1 MVLLLVLLKKFMAT
15 LKPFLDLRVQRKKD
29 ELYPL
34 KNFSFGDT
42 LDRIPDPC
50 ENLPCSGELE
60 FPDVPNRQT
69 QIEKAI

>member
-1 MVLLLVLLKKFMAT
+1 MAT

-34 KNFSFGDT
+34 KISVSATRSIVFQ
-42 LDRIPDPC
+42 IPVKIY
-50 ENLPCSGELE
+50 LE